1 MKVTTE
7 IKDNELT
14 AVIDGRLDTTSAPK
28 LDAEISPKLV
38 GIKSLTLDFTNLAYI
53 SSAGLRVLLMFQ
65 KKINQSDG
73 KMTVVNPNELV
84 SEVFEVTGFSDILNI
99 EKK

>member
-7 IKDNELT
+7 IKDNDLT
-14 AVIDGRLDTTSAPK
+14 AVIDGRLDTTSAPQ
-28 LDAEISPKLV
+28 LDAEISPKLD

-99 EKK
+99 EKR